1 MNLFADGPLFSLD
14 AQGNVIAMDPAV
26 EETLRASAD
35 MPQGAFGAAFLKM
48 ILSLVFLIALMAITV
63 WVLRRLIQNRLQ
75 KGSDASSIRVIEKR
89 MISPKTMLYLVEID
103 NQKILLA
110 ESHLEIRRL
119 HNLAE
124 PSESNS
130 ISS

>member
-75 KGSDASSIRVIEKR
+75 KDQTPLPFASLRSG
-89 MISPKTMLYLVEID
+89 
-103 NQKILLA
+103 
-110 ESHLEIRRL
+110 
-119 HNLAE
+119 
-124 PSESNS
+124 
-130 ISS
+130 